1 MILITNNN
9 LFENNIK
16 RDDIELEYIDTDY
29 VGVLKKAR
37 DLIHNNYQM
46 LTHPLYG
53 SVKPNETVYRSV
65 LLEQGNSLDSN
76 SLLLIEEAIATATK
90 FLNNSKPKPW
100 PEDILDDF
108 RVIDFDILSKTFDQI
123 EK

>member
-1 MILITNNN
+1 MILITNND
-9 LFENNIK
+9 LFKNNIK
-16 RDDIELEYIDTDY
+16 RDDIELKYVDTDY

-37 DLIHNNYQM
+37 DMIHANYKM

-53 SVKPNETVYRSV
+53 SIKPNETVYRSV
-65 LLEQGNSLDSN
+65 LLEEGNSLDSD
-76 SLLLIEEAIATATK
+76 SVILIEDAIATATK
-90 FLNNSKPKPW
+90 FLRNSQPKPW

-108 RVIDFDILSKTFDQI
+108 RVIDFDILSHTFDQI